1 MGGGASPLPTEK
13 IFQQEGKMNCIFL
26 DEENTVC
33 YGKIFNSVYDN
44 KNYVTCNCCGGI
56 FEMDEIDIIAIYS

>member
-1 MGGGASPLPTEK
+1 
-13 IFQQEGKMNCIFL
+13 MNCIFL

-44 KNYVTCNCCGGI
+44 KNYVMCNCCGGI
-56 FEMDEIDIIAIYS
+56 FELDEIDIIAIYS